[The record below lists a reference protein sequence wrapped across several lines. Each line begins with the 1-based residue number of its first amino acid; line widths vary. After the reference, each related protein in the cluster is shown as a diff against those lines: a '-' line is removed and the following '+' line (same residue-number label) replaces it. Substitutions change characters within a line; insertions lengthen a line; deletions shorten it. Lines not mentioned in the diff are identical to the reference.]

1 MSIAVSVR
9 PSDHIRRPTQ
19 CPIANRIRESD
30 SDIVRVN
37 VTRAKITYARLSTDL
52 HYTHDTPAKA
62 QRFIE
67 ILDDS
72 RVPQRFMLELDE
84 ATAYV
89 RPVMHYLARGR
100 AIPGEQPVLRGPRM
114 RVIPA

>member
-1 MSIAVSVR
+1 LSIKVSVK

-62 QRFIE
+62 RLFIAT
-67 ILDDS
+67 LDES
-72 RVPQRFMLELDE
+72 RVPKNFQLELDE
-84 ATAYV
+84 ATAFV
-89 RPVMHYLARGR
+89 RPVMHYIGMAPRIGERVARG
-100 AIPGEQPVLRGPRM
+100 ARM
-114 RVIPA
+114 RVVPA